1 MPTKEFLATF
11 TQAWNEADVDA
22 LMDHFHDKDCSF
34 FTSVGFDVEGTKCVG
49 REEVRKGCESLYV
62 SYPDAHFEAVGEDF
76 FSGDRGCSEWIFTGT
91 RKADGKK
98 VKVRGCDV
106 YTFKDGK
113 ICIKNSMRK
122 QEP

>member
-34 FTSVGFDVEGTKCVG
+34 FTSVGFDVERSVLAERKSERVARVSMWATQTLTSKQLVKIFFLET
-49 REEVRKGCESLYV
+49 EE
-62 SYPDAHFEAVGEDF
+62 
-76 FSGDRGCSEWIFTGT
+76 CSEWIFTGT

-106 YTFKDGK
+106 YTFKDEK
-113 ICIKNSMRK
+113 ICIKNSMQ

>member
-22 LMDHFHDKDCSF
+22 LMDHFHDEDCSF

-62 SYPDAHFEAVGEDF
+62 GYPDAHFEAVGEDF
-76 FSGDRGCSEWIFTGT
+76 LAHAHREAVGEARANGLHLQREYQVG
-91 RKADGKK
+91 
-98 VKVRGCDV
+98 
-106 YTFKDGK
+106 
-113 ICIKNSMRK
+113 
-122 QEP
+122 P